1 MSIAKA
7 IREAELQ
14 ARVHT
19 LEARLA
25 VLEQRA
31 DELLARAVRL
41 DERADELTRQ
51 VQDLLA
57 RRRRTKDE
65 EVTT

>member
-25 VLEQRA
+25 VLEQR
-31 DELLARAVRL
+31 V
-41 DERADELTRQ
+41 DELTRQ
-51 VQDLLA
+51 VQELLA

>member
-25 VLEQRA
+25 VLEQR
-31 DELLARAVRL
+31 V
-41 DERADELTRQ
+41 DELTRQ
-51 VQDLLA
+51 VQELLSK
-57 RRRRTKDE
+57 RRRTKDE

>member
-25 VLEQRA
+25 VLEQR
-31 DELLARAVRL
+31 V
-41 DERADELTRQ
+41 DELTRQ
-51 VQDLLA
+51 VQELPA

>member
-25 VLEQRA
+25 VLEQR
-31 DELLARAVRL
+31 VG
-41 DERADELTRQ
+41 ELTRQ
-51 VQDLLA
+51 VQELLA
-57 RRRRTKDE
+57 KRRRTKDE

>member
-25 VLEQRA
+25 VLEQRV
-31 DELLARAVRL
+31 DELLR
-41 DERADELTRQ
+41 RQ
-51 VQDLLA
+51 VQELLA
-57 RRRRTKDE
+57 KRRRTKDE

>member
-25 VLEQRA
+25 VLEQRV
-31 DELLARAVRL
+31 D
-41 DERADELTRQ
+41 DLTRQ
-51 VQDLLA
+51 VQELLT
-57 RRRRTKDE
+57 RRRRTKE
-65 EVTT
+65 EPEVTT

>member
-25 VLEQRA
+25 VLEQR
-31 DELLARAVRL
+31 V
-41 DERADELTRQ
+41 DELTRQ
-51 VQDLLA
+51 VQELLS

>member
-31 DELLARAVRL
+31 DELL
-41 DERADELTRQ
+41 RQ
-51 VQDLLA
+51 VQELLA
-57 RRRRTKDE
+57 KRRRTKDE
-65 EVTT
+65 PEGTT